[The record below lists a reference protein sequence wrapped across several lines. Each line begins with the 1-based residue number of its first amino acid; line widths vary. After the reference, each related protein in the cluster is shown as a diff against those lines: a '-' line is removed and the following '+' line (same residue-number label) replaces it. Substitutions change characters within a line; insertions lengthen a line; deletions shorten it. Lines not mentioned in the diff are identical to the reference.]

1 MKKVLLFFLF
11 AVFTLQSLHAKEG
24 NSDSAEAFLKAATE
38 GDVSEIQTLLKSGV
52 DVNVRHP
59 MTAWTALMA
68 GAYYGHDEM
77 VRLLI
82 KASADVN
89 AKDKNHGTALLKAV
103 TLGPYENL
111 QDHLKRKAE
120 IVRALLKAGADPQ
133 YRDPVAGPAWE
144 IAMINGHAELVQ
156 AFEEAGVKGIKE
168 TRMILS
174 AASGDAWMV
183 KRMLEDKADV
193 NYVDGDGWSAL
204 SEASLAGNLEIIK
217 LLIDSGAN
225 VNLKH
230 EKGWTCL
237 MIAAQKN
244 REEVVR
250 LLLKSGADPAI
261 RSDDGS
267 TAAFIAEKEG
277 NMVIAQL
284 LK

>member
-1 MKKVLLFFLF
+1 MQKFLLLILS
-11 AVFTLQSLHAKEG
+11 AISLPYLYAQA
-24 NSDSAEAFLKAATE
+24 SDSLAEAFLKAATQ
-38 GDVSEIQTLLKSGV
+38 GDIVKVQSMLNNGI

-59 MTAWTALMA
+59 ITEWTALIGA
-68 GAYYGHDEM
+68 AYYGRKDVVH
-77 VRLLI
+77 LLI
-82 KASADVN
+82 ESRADVN

-111 QDHLKRKAE
+111 QDHLIRKAD

-133 YRDPVAGPAWE
+133 YRDPIAGTAWE
-144 IAMINGHAELVQ
+144 IAMINGHSELIQ
-156 AFEEAGVKGIKE
+156 AFEEAGVKGVKE
-168 TRMILS
+168 TRMIH
-174 AASGDAWMV
+174 AASIGDAWMV

-193 NYVDGDGWSAL
+193 NYLDSDRWSAL
-204 SEASLAGNLEIIK
+204 SEATLAGHFEILK

-244 REEVVR
+244 REDVVR
-250 LLLKSGADPAI
+250 FLLKAGADPAI
-261 RSDDGS
+261 RNDDGS
-267 TAAFIAEKEG
+267 TAAIIAEQEG
-277 NMVIAQL
+277 NLVIAQL